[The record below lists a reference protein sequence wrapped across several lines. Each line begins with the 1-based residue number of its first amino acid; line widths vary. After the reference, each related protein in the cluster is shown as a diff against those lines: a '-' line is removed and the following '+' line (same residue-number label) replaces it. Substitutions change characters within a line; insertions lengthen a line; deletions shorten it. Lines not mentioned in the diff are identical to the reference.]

1 MITPLSLDDPL
12 ETARYWGSTLLDAG
26 AQTVINIIA
35 VRRNI
40 EVFFEDIKDLSG
52 ADHYHRPQATYRHD
66 ASRRHRALYGAKSS
80 SAQALPSNNSTS
92 AYPLGAEKCKGST
105 LGYYSITLSKIKACR
120 LYVFPF
126 RHRKACQINP
136 ASRRQRSAVSCNPG
150 SEG

>member
-52 ADHYHRPQATYRHD
+52 ADHYHWPQATYRLMR
-66 ASRRHRALYGAKSS
+66 AAAIVRFMARKAVPLRRYRRATLRPLIRSALK
-80 SAQALPSNNSTS
+80 SAQ
-92 AYPLGAEKCKGST
+92 G
-105 LGYYSITLSKIKACR
+105 
-120 LYVFPF
+120 
-126 RHRKACQINP
+126 
-136 ASRRQRSAVSCNPG
+136 
-150 SEG
+150 